1 MYAIT
6 FDIDTDA
13 LKASY
18 HNNSYNNAY
27 KEIKRVLVEEF
38 GFTWQQGSV
47 YFGSSDITPVTCS
60 LAIQTLTSRFPWFSQ
75 SVRDLRMLRI
85 EENNDLSGLLSAYQ
99 NPLN

>member
-13 LKASY
+13 LRANY
-18 HNNSYNNAY
+18 HNTSFNNAY
-27 KEIKRVLVEEF
+27 KEIKRVLVDEF

-47 YFGSSDITPVTCS
+47 YFGSNEITPVTCS
-60 LAIQTLTSRFPWFSQ
+60 LAIQTLTNRFPWFSQ

-85 EENNDLSGLLSAYQ
+85 EENNDLK
-99 NPLN
+99 